1 MISKQD
7 LLKIFRKEFAT
18 TLKVMRAFP
27 ENKLDYT
34 PHERSSKA
42 RNIMATFIFEMY
54 LVELNIFGK
63 KIDNSMFQ
71 NYSPESLQTIL
82 SDFQKETEYV
92 IASLQ
97 SLADNEMK
105 KEVEFAGSKF
115 KADEFMLM
123 MLFDQI
129 HHRGQLSTYI
139 RMAGGK
145 VPSIYGPSADD
156 KTTNL

>member
-27 ENKLDYT
+27 ENKLDFS
-34 PHERSSKA
+34 PHERSSNAKS
-42 RNIMATFIFEMY
+42 IMSTFIFELY
-54 LVELNIFGK
+54 LMELNVFGK
-63 KIDNSMFQ
+63 KIENSQFQ
-71 NYSPESLQTIL
+71 TYSPDELQTIL
-82 SDFQKETEYV
+82 SDFEKETSYV
-92 IASLQ
+92 LSSLQ
-97 SLADNEMK
+97 ELSDNEMK
-105 KEVEFAGSKF
+105 KTVEFAGSNF
-115 KADEFMLM
+115 TADDFMLM

-139 RMAGGK
+139 RLAGGK

-156 KTTNL
+156 KSTNL

>member
-1 MISKQD
+1 MIPKED

-18 TLKVMRAFP
+18 TLKVIRAFP
-27 ENKLDYT
+27 ENKLDFT

-42 RNIMATFIFEMY
+42 KSIMATFIFEMY
-54 LVELNIFGK
+54 LMELNVFGK
-63 KIDNSMFQ
+63 KIDNSNFQ
-71 NYSPESLQTIL
+71 NYSPENMQEIL
-82 SDFQKETEYV
+82 SDFQKETDCV
-92 IASLQ
+92 VKSLQ
-97 SLADNEMK
+97 ALSDNEMNK
-105 KEVEFAGSKF
+105 QVEFAGSKF
-115 KADEFMLM
+115 SVDEFMLM

>member
-7 LLKIFRKEFAT
+7 LIKIFRKEFAT

-42 RNIMATFIFEMY
+42 RSIMATFIFEMY

-71 NYSPESLQTIL
+71 NYSPESLETIL

-92 IASLQ
+92 IVSLQ

-115 KADEFMLM
+115 TADEFMLM

>member
-1 MISKQD
+1 
-7 LLKIFRKEFAT
+7 
-18 TLKVMRAFP
+18 MRAFP

-34 PHERSSKA
+34 PHERSSNA
-42 RNIMATFIFEMY
+42 RSIMATFIFEMY

-92 IASLQ
+92 ISSLQ
-97 SLADNEMK
+97 SLSDNEMK

-115 KADEFMLM
+115 SADDFMLM

-139 RMAGGK
+139 RLAGGK

-156 KTTNL
+156 KSTNL

>member
-27 ENKLDYT
+27 ENKLDFT

-42 RNIMATFIFEMY
+42 KSIMATFIFEMY
-54 LVELNIFGK
+54 LMELNVFGK
-63 KIDNSMFQ
+63 KIENSKFK
-71 NYSPESLQTIL
+71 NYSPDNLQTIL
-82 SDFQKETEYV
+82 SDFQMETDYV
-92 IASLQ
+92 ISNLQ
-97 SLADNEMK
+97 SLAENEMNK
-105 KEVEFAGSKF
+105 QVEFAGSKF
-115 KADEFMLM
+115 SADDFMLM

-139 RMAGGK
+139 RLAGGK

-156 KTTNL
+156 ITTNL